1 MAPVKRPPLLQQHRV
16 YFREWREFAR
26 PDLSQAAVARLIDA
40 DHSSLQRLE
49 AGKNPY
55 NAWWLESLA
64 VIYRCKPWDLISRDP
79 RASRGIKLDIHRDY
93 LAAPSELQR
102 QVDAAARALLR
113 PRGDANA

>member
-1 MAPVKRPPLLQQHRV
+1 MAPVKRAPPQYQHRV

-55 NAWWLESLA
+55 NAWWLETLA
-64 VIYRCKPWDLISRDP
+64 VVYGCKPWDLISRDP
-79 RASRGIKLDIHRDY
+79 RGSRGFKIDIFRDY
-93 LAAPSELQR
+93 QSAPAELQR
-102 QVDAAARALLR
+102 QVDSTVRTLLR
-113 PRGDANA
+113 PSGDTNA